1 VELSEQTEEQVET
14 EVLLLLEIVEV
25 VAQEVAELG
34 D

>member
-25 VAQEVAELG
+25 VAQEVQVVL
-34 D
+34 